1 VRRQVT
7 SQTHNDGVVAMT
19 YSEFTLTKV
28 RETFDLILDESQN
41 LFSGVAEVQPSHLL
55 KMVLDEYL
63 SLAIDINSEKARSE
77 FIIAPVLGDIRRQ
90 TNYQI
95 SLFSGKEFDVD
106 AERGLTGYCDF
117 ILSCSK
123 EQLYIQ
129 APVAIVV
136 EAKNEN
142 MIGGMGQCIAG
153 MVAAQLFNQRVQNQ
167 IEQIYG
173 VVTTGTNWRFLKLN
187 NKTVWIDKVEYYIS
201 DIGKILGIFLE
212 PLQLILG
219 H

>member
-1 VRRQVT
+1 
-7 SQTHNDGVVAMT
+7 MT